1 MRYESA
7 RSLSEA
13 SEEELL
19 RIEGIGSIIA
29 SSVTDWFSLDQNRAL
44 IDALEAYGVN
54 THRLAEEAPAGGEDL
69 PLIGKTVVVTG
80 TLAGMDRKEAQ
91 ELIRRRGGKVVGSVS
106 GKTDYVVAGE
116 NPGSK
121 LTRALELGIP
131 VLDEA
136 EFLKMVYG

>member
-1 MRYESA
+1 MIYFYFQGW
-7 RSLSEA
+7 A

-19 RIEGIGSIIA
+19 HIEGIGSIIA
-29 SSVTDWFSLDQNRAL
+29 TSVTDWFSLDQNRAL